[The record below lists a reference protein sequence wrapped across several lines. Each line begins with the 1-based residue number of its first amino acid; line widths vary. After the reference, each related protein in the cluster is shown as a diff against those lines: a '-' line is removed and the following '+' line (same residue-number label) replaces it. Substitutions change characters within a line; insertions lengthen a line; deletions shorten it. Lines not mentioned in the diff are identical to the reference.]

1 MTIHQLLELT
11 VIKESSD
18 LHLVVG
24 FPPQL
29 RIHGELYP
37 IPGTE
42 PITATEIISL
52 LDPVMSKAQ
61 KDLYLADLELDFS
74 FELQNKSR
82 FRVNAY
88 FQKGQPAAAFRAIPL
103 HIKSLEELGFPAV
116 VSKLADLRQGFI
128 LITGP
133 TGHGKSTTLAAFINQ
148 INFQR
153 ADHIITIE
161 DPIEFVYPQGKSL
174 VSQREM
180 YKDTRSWPRALRSA
194 LREDPDVVLVGEM
207 RDLETISSAMTIAE
221 TGHLVFATL
230 HTNSAAQSIDR
241 VVDVFPE
248 NQQQQVRLQLA
259 STLEAI
265 LSLRLVP
272 TITPGRVLA
281 LELLFSNPAVRSI
294 VREQKTYEI
303 DNLIQTS
310 AEMGMTTLEN
320 SLAVLVKEGKISRE
334 VALRYAL
341 RPELL
346 NKLLR

>member
-1 MTIHQLLELT
+1 M
-11 VIKESSD
+11 
-18 LHLVVG
+18 
-24 FPPQL
+24 
-29 RIHGELYP
+29 
-37 IPGTE
+37 
-42 PITATEIISL
+42 
-52 LDPVMSKAQ
+52 
-61 KDLYLADLELDFS
+61 
-74 FELQNKSR
+74 
-82 FRVNAY
+82 
-88 FQKGQPAAAFRAIPL
+88 
-103 HIKSLEELGFPAV
+103 
-116 VSKLADLRQGFI
+116 
-128 LITGP
+128 ITGP

-161 DPIEFVYPQGKSL
+161 DPIEFVYPKGKSL
-174 VSQREM
+174 ISQREM
-180 YKDTRSWPRALRSA
+180 YKDTKSWPRALRST

-207 RDLETISSAMTIAE
+207 RDLETISSAMTISE

-248 NQQQQVRLQLA
+248 NQQQQIRLQLA
-259 STLEAI
+259 STLKAI
-265 LSLRLVP
+265 LSLRLIP

-294 VREQKTYEI
+294 IREQKTYEI

-320 SLAVLVKEGKISRE
+320 SLALLIREGKISRE